1 MDRNRAGVIII
12 QGDQIALIER
22 NRNDETYYVIPGGGM
37 KESETPKQA
46 AKREALEELG
56 VDVRVEAL
64 YTSFQFNGEHFYYTA
79 EIISGEF
86 GNGTGSEYRSSSQK
100 RGTYKAVW
108 VPVAELN
115 ELRIYPEEVISV
127 LVSDARLKLT
137 EVNSKIRKN
146 YQLSWVGSMYPYLD
160 EPTCTQ
166 VGNVSVGR
174 FGGNTSA
181 GQNKN
186 EDGCLVWTGADWEF
200 AILLDAHKTASSAAL
215 ILDEVE
221 RNQSMFTDILI
232 KKTQEAV
239 SELREAVVGLFQN
252 AAFKQKCREVEGE
265 TACLIVVRKDKYLWW
280 FSVGDCLLFLIHPEL
295 EALGESMQNHRSFYE
310 WIGEVNTF
318 ETIVP
323 CYSIGTKE
331 LRKGDNLIFLT
342 TDGLL
347 EYPHT
352 NFHLPGQVVAR
363 MKGKSVKEDVQ
374 RLLEEVEGK
383 GVRDSTTIVAW
394 KINIVEDGVM
404 PSDLF

>member
-12 QGDQIALIER
+12 QDDQIALIER
-22 NRNDETYYVIPGGGM
+22 VRNEESYYVIPGGGI
-37 KESETPKQA
+37 EGSETSEQA
-46 AKREALEELG
+46 AKREASEELG
-56 VDVRVEAL
+56 VEVRIGAL
-64 YTSFQFNGEHFYYTA
+64 YTSFQFNGEHFYFMA

-115 ELRIYPEEVISV
+115 GLRIYPEEVISV
-127 LVSDARLKLT
+127 LVTDARRKIAESDPET
-137 EVNSKIRKN
+137 EKSH
-146 YQLSWVGSMYPYLD
+146 QLSWVGSMYPYLD
-160 EPTCTQ
+160 EPTCTE

-174 FGGNTSA
+174 FGGKTSA

-186 EDGCLVWTGADWEF
+186 EDGCLVWTGVDWEF
-200 AILLDAHKTASSAAL
+200 AVLLDAHKTASSAAL

-221 RNQSMFTDILI
+221 RYHSMLTNILK

-252 AAFKQKCREVEGE
+252 ATFKQKCREVEGE

-280 FSVGDCLLFLIHPEL
+280 FSVGDCLLLLIHPEL
-295 EALGESMQNHRSFYE
+295 EALGESVQNHRSFYE

-318 ETIVP
+318 DTIVP
-323 CYSIGTKE
+323 CYSTGTKE

-347 EYPHT
+347 ECPHT
-352 NFHLPGQVVAR
+352 NLHFLDQIVAR

-374 RLLEEVEGK
+374 QLLKEVEGK

-404 PSDLF
+404 PSDL

>member
-1 MDRNRAGVIII
+1 MMDRNRAGVIII
-12 QGDQIALIER
+12 QNDQIALIER

-37 KESETPKQA
+37 EESEKPQHA

-86 GNGTGSEYRSSSQK
+86 GNGTGSEYRSSSHK

-108 VPVAELN
+108 VPVSELN
-115 ELRIYPEEVISV
+115 GLRIYPEEVIEMV
-127 LVSDARLKLT
+127 LDDQDKLA
-137 EVNSKIRKN
+137 EEKS
-146 YQLSWVGSMYPYLD
+146 LSWVGSMYPYLD

-166 VGNVSVGR
+166 VGNVTIGR
-174 FGGNTSA
+174 FGGNSSV
-181 GQNKN
+181 GQTKN
-186 EDGCLVWTGADWEF
+186 EDGCLVWTGVDWEF
-200 AILLDAHKTASSAAL
+200 AVLLDAHKTASSAAL

-221 RNQSMFTDILI
+221 RYHSMFTNILK

-252 AAFKQKCREVEGE
+252 ATFKQKCREVEGE

-280 FSVGDCLLFLIHPEL
+280 FSVGDCLLLLNHPEL
-295 EALGESMQNHRSFYE
+295 ETLGESVQNHRSFYE

-318 ETIVP
+318 DTIVP
-323 CYSIGTKE
+323 CYSTGTKE

-347 EYPHT
+347 ECPQT
-352 NFHLPGQVVAR
+352 NFHFPDQIVAR

-374 RLLEEVEGK
+374 QLLKEVEGK

-404 PSDLF
+404 PSDL

>member
-12 QGDQIALIER
+12 QNDQIALIER

-37 KESETPKQA
+37 EESETPQQA

-56 VDVRVEAL
+56 VDVRVKAF

-79 EIISGEF
+79 EILSGEF
-86 GNGTGSEYRSSSQK
+86 GNGTGSEYRYSSHK

-108 VPVAELN
+108 VPVSELN
-115 ELRIYPEEVISV
+115 GLRIYPEEVISV
-127 LVSDARLKLT
+127 LVSERSLKLT
-137 EVNSKIRKN
+137 EANSKIGKS

-160 EPTCTQ
+160 EPTCTE

-186 EDGCLVWTGADWEF
+186 EDGCLVWTGVDWEF
-200 AILLDAHKTASSAAL
+200 AVLLDAHKSASSAAL

-221 RNQSMFTDILI
+221 RYHSMLTNILI

-239 SELREAVVGLFQN
+239 SELPKAVVGLFQN
-252 AAFKQKCREVEGE
+252 ATFKQKCREVEGE
-265 TACLIVVRKDKYLWW
+265 TACLIVVRKNKYLWW
-280 FSVGDCLLFLIHPEL
+280 FSVGDCLLLLIHPEL
-295 EALGESMQNHRSFYE
+295 EALGESVQNHRSFYE

-318 ETIVP
+318 DTIVP
-323 CYSIGTKE
+323 CYSTGTKE

-347 EYPHT
+347 ECPHT
-352 NFHLPGQVVAR
+352 NFHFPDQIVAR
-363 MKGKSVKEDVQ
+363 MKGKCVKKDVQ
-374 RLLEEVEGK
+374 QLLKEIEGK

-394 KINIVEDGVM
+394 KINIVENGVM
-404 PSDLF
+404 PSDL